1 MENKLEKP
9 NIEALKKELEKL
21 YEDFHRDLPAG
32 NSPQE
37 VNELRQ
43 MAAHATSSM
52 LTLSLYRRS
61 LEEYIRKKE
70 ASVILAH
77 NIAKDVPTPKEQSMQ
92 AFINQELSEEKSYFH
107 QLDSMIDIA
116 KTRTLL
122 IMSLLKSLGEERYV
136 A

>member
-1 MENKLEKP
+1 MEKP
-9 NIEALKKELEKL
+9 DISKLKEELAKL

-52 LTLSLYRRS
+52 LTLSLYRRA

-77 NIAKDVPTPKEQSMQ
+77 NIAKDVPTPKDQSMQ
-92 AFINQELSEEKSYFH
+92 AFINEELAEEKSYYH
-107 QLDSMIDIA
+107 QLETMIDIA

-122 IMSLLKSLGEERYV
+122 VMSLLKSLNEERYV
-136 A
+136 

>member
-1 MENKLEKP
+1 MTEKP
-9 NIEALKKELEKL
+9 DIAKLKQELSKL
-21 YEDFHRDLPAG
+21 YDDFHKDLPAG

-37 VNELRQ
+37 VNDLRQ

-52 LTLSLYRRS
+52 LTLSLYRRA

-70 ASVILAH
+70 AEVILIH
-77 NIAKDVPTPKEQSMQ
+77 NTAKDVPTPKEQSMQ
-92 AFINQELSEEKSYFH
+92 AFINEALAEEKSYFN
-107 QLDSMIDIA
+107 QLGVLVDIA

-136 A
+136 

>member
-1 MENKLEKP
+1 MAKEKLEKP
-9 NIEALKKELEKL
+9 NIGELKKELSKL
-21 YEDFHRDLPAG
+21 YEDFHKDLPAG

-37 VNELRQ
+37 VNELRM

-52 LTLSLYRRS
+52 LTLALYRRA

-70 ASVILAH
+70 SEIVITH
-77 NIAKDVPTPKEQSMQ
+77 NIAQDVPTPKEQSMQ
-92 AFINQELSEEKSYFH
+92 AFINGELAEEKSYYH

-116 KTRTLL
+116 RTRTLL

-136 A
+136 

>member
-1 MENKLEKP
+1 MEKP
-9 NIEALKKELEKL
+9 NIPALKSELEKL
-21 YEDFHRDLPAG
+21 YQDFHKDLPAG

-77 NIAKDVPTPKEQSMQ
+77 NVAKDVPTPKEQSMQ
-92 AFINQELSEEKSYFH
+92 AFINEELAEEKSYYH
-107 QLDSMIDIA
+107 QLDTLVDIA
-116 KTRTLL
+116 KTRVML
-122 IMSLLKSLGEERYV
+122 IMSLLKSLDNERYV
-136 A
+136 

>member
-1 MENKLEKP
+1 MEKP
-9 NIEALKKELEKL
+9 DITMLKEELAKL

-61 LEEYIRKKE
+61 LDEYIRKRE
-70 ASVILAH
+70 AEIILAH
-77 NIAKDVPTPKEQSMQ
+77 NVAGDVPTPKDSSMR
-92 AFINQELSEEKSYFH
+92 AFINQELATEKSYFS

-122 IMSLLKSLGEERYV
+122 IMSLLKSLNEERYV
-136 A
+136 

>member
-1 MENKLEKP
+1 MEKP
-9 NIEALKKELEKL
+9 DLKALKDELSKL
-21 YEDFHRDLPAG
+21 YEDFHKDLPAG

-52 LTLSLYRRS
+52 LTLSLYRRA

-77 NIAKDVPTPKEQSMQ
+77 NVAKDVPTPKEQSMQ
-92 AFINQELSEEKSYFH
+92 AFINEELAEEKSYYH
-107 QLDSMIDIA
+107 QLDTLVDIA
-116 KTRTLL
+116 KTRVML
-122 IMSLLKSLGEERYV
+122 IMSLLKSLDNERYV
-136 A
+136 

>member
-1 MENKLEKP
+1 MSNELEKP
-9 NIEALKKELEKL
+9 NVKALKEELSKL

-77 NIAKDVPTPKEQSMQ
+77 NVAKDVPTPKDQSMQ
-92 AFINQELSEEKSYFH
+92 AFINQELAEEKSYFH
-107 QLDSMIDIA
+107 QLESMIDIA

-122 IMSLLKSLGEERYV
+122 IMSLLKSLSEERYV
-136 A
+136 

>member
-136 A
+136 

>member
-1 MENKLEKP
+1 MEKP
-9 NIEALKKELEKL
+9 NITALKEELEKL
-21 YEDFHRDLPAG
+21 YKDFHRDLPAG

-37 VNELRQ
+37 INELRQ

-77 NIAKDVPTPKEQSMQ
+77 NVAKDVPTPKEQSMQ
-92 AFINQELSEEKSYFH
+92 AFINEELAEEKSYFH
-107 QLDSMIDIA
+107 QLETMIDIA

-122 IMSLLKSLGEERYV
+122 IMSLLKSLNEERYV
-136 A
+136 

>member
-1 MENKLEKP
+1 MTDAKP
-9 NIEALKKELEKL
+9 DITALKDELSKL
-21 YEDFHRDLPAG
+21 YDDFHRDLPAG

-52 LTLSLYRRS
+52 LTLSLYRRA

-77 NIAKDVPTPKEQSMQ
+77 NVAKDVPTPKDQSMQ
-92 AFINQELSEEKSYFH
+92 AFINQELAEEKSYYH
-107 QLDSMIDIA
+107 QLETMIDIA

-136 A
+136 

>member
-1 MENKLEKP
+1 MEKP
-9 NIEALKKELEKL
+9 DIKALKEELSKL
-21 YEDFHRDLPAG
+21 YTDFHKDLPAG

-77 NIAKDVPTPKEQSMQ
+77 NVAKDVPTPKEQSMN
-92 AFINQELSEEKSYFH
+92 AFINEELAEEKSYYH
-107 QLDSMIDIA
+107 QLESMIDIA

-122 IMSLLKSLGEERYV
+122 IMSLLKSLNEERYV
-136 A
+136 

>member
-1 MENKLEKP
+1 
-9 NIEALKKELEKL
+9 
-21 YEDFHRDLPAG
+21 
-32 NSPQE
+32 
-37 VNELRQ
+37 
-43 MAAHATSSM
+43 M

-70 ASVILAH
+70 AQVILQH

-92 AFINQELSEEKSYFH
+92 AFINNELAEEKSYFH
-107 QLDSMIDIA
+107 QLDTMIDIA

-136 A
+136 

>member
-1 MENKLEKP
+1 MERPDIKS
-9 NIEALKKELEKL
+9 LKVELEKL
-21 YEDFHRDLPAG
+21 YNDFHRDLPSG

-37 VNELRQ
+37 VSELRQ

-70 ASVILAH
+70 ASVILQH
-77 NIAKDVPTPKEQSMQ
+77 NTAKDVPTPKDKSMQ
-92 AFINQELSEEKSYFH
+92 AFINQELAEEKSYYH
-107 QLDSMIDIA
+107 QLDTMIDIA

-122 IMSLLKSLGEERYV
+122 VMSLLKSLDQEKYV
-136 A
+136 

>member
-1 MENKLEKP
+1 MDRPDIGKL
-9 NIEALKKELEKL
+9 KEELAKL
-21 YEDFHRDLPAG
+21 YEDFHQDLPAG

-37 VNELRQ
+37 INELRQ

-52 LTLSLYRRS
+52 LTLSLYRRA

-70 ASVILAH
+70 ASVILSH
-77 NIAKDVPTPKEQSMQ
+77 NIAKDVPTPKDQSMQ
-92 AFINQELSEEKSYFH
+92 AFINEELAGEKSYYH
-107 QLDSMIDIA
+107 QLETMIDIA

-136 A
+136 

>member
-1 MENKLEKP
+1 MTDAKP
-9 NIEALKKELEKL
+9 DITALKDELSKL
-21 YEDFHRDLPAG
+21 YDGFHRDLPAG

-52 LTLSLYRRS
+52 LTLSLYRRA

-77 NIAKDVPTPKEQSMQ
+77 NVAKDVPTPKDQSMQ
-92 AFINQELSEEKSYFH
+92 AFINQELAEEKSYYH
-107 QLDSMIDIA
+107 QLETMIDIA

-136 A
+136 

>member
-1 MENKLEKP
+1 MEKP
-9 NIEALKKELEKL
+9 DLKALKEELEKL
-21 YEDFHRDLPAG
+21 YADFHRDLPAG

-37 VNELRQ
+37 INELRQ

-52 LTLSLYRRS
+52 LTMSLYRRA

-70 ASVILAH
+70 ASVILEH

-92 AFINQELSEEKSYFH
+92 AFINKELAEEKSYYH
-107 QLDSMIDIA
+107 QLEAMIDIA

-122 IMSLLKSLGEERYV
+122 IMSLLKSLGEERY

>member
-1 MENKLEKP
+1 MEKP
-9 NIEALKKELEKL
+9 DIKALKDELSKL
-21 YEDFHRDLPAG
+21 YADFHKDLPAG

-61 LEEYIRKKE
+61 LEEYIRKRE
-70 ASVILAH
+70 AEVILQH
-77 NIAKDVPTPKEQSMQ
+77 NIAKDVPTPKDQSMQ
-92 AFINQELSEEKSYFH
+92 AFINKELAEEKSYYH
-107 QLDSMIDIA
+107 QLENMIDIA

-122 IMSLLKSLGEERYV
+122 IMSLLKSLNEERYV
-136 A
+136 

>member
-1 MENKLEKP
+1 MNADKP
-9 NIEALKKELEKL
+9 DIKALKAELAKL
-21 YEDFHRDLPAG
+21 YEDFHQDLPSG

-37 VNELRQ
+37 VNTLRQ

-52 LTLSLYRRS
+52 LTLSLYRRA

-70 ASVILAH
+70 ASVILSH
-77 NIAKDVPTPKEQSMQ
+77 NTAKDVPTPKDKSMQ
-92 AFINQELSEEKSYFH
+92 AFINEELAEEKSYYH

-122 IMSLLKSLGEERYV
+122 IMSLLKSLNEERFV
-136 A
+136 

>member
-1 MENKLEKP
+1 MNTPEKP
-9 NIEALKKELEKL
+9 DIKKLKEELSKL
-21 YEDFHRDLPAG
+21 YDDFHRDLPAG

-52 LTLSLYRRS
+52 LTLSLYRRA

-70 ASVILAH
+70 ANVILAH
-77 NIAKDVPTPKEQSMQ
+77 NIAKDVPTPKDQSMQ
-92 AFINQELSEEKSYFH
+92 AFINEELAEEKSYYH
-107 QLDSMIDIA
+107 QLDTMIDIA

-122 IMSLLKSLGEERYV
+122 VMSLLKSLNEERYV
-136 A
+136 

>member
-1 MENKLEKP
+1 MEKP
-9 NIEALKKELEKL
+9 DLKALKDELSKL
-21 YEDFHRDLPAG
+21 YEDFHKDLPAG

-52 LTLSLYRRS
+52 LTLSLYRRA

-77 NIAKDVPTPKEQSMQ
+77 NVAKDVPTPKEQSMQ
-92 AFINQELSEEKSYFH
+92 AFINEELAEEKSYYH
-107 QLDSMIDIA
+107 QLESMIDIA

-122 IMSLLKSLGEERYV
+122 IMSLLKSLSEERYV
-136 A
+136 

>member
-1 MENKLEKP
+1 MTDVKP
-9 NIEALKKELEKL
+9 DITALKEELSKL

-52 LTLSLYRRS
+52 LTLSLYRRA

-77 NIAKDVPTPKEQSMQ
+77 NVAKDVPTPKDQSMQ
-92 AFINQELSEEKSYFH
+92 AFINQELAEEKSYYH
-107 QLDSMIDIA
+107 QLETMIDIA

-136 A
+136 